1 MAELDFSNIKPEPQ
15 LDFSSIRPKTLM
27 DYADDAGTGFVR
39 GMKKRKAGTLQ
50 AADDVRRW
58 LGGDMGQPYSPFR
71 EGINKDAE
79 NLIKESRN
87 APFAE
92 GVGEGIYNLGEGA
105 LAPIKGANLTQ
116 KFLWNLGT
124 GAGFGAT
131 MPAGSPEERIDNAI
145 LGGGTSSVGM
155 PVASAVGKGGLKV
168 ARTIGHAASDTFAK
182 KDAIRAGAE
191 EIANELGKGG
201 RVSLATGGGS
211 SGGGNAGGGSGF
223 GGDDLNPW
231 DQIEG
236 AKPTAA
242 MVFQTPEILQLEKA
256 ARVRSGTPFLERDL
270 LNQTALWNSL
280 KNRVYG
286 KQELP
291 PEGHEGVRN
300 YLNSL
305 ANTITTPLRD
315 DAMAAARAAKPQ
327 ANVPSIPASLGLLL
341 EDSSIPLR
349 AKASGL
355 INDVKTRSDEN
366 AKKLGKWTLGLL
378 DDLDEAGLKVDP
390 WDVYNIKKGHSDRLS
405 ASNSQSADDMT
416 NATKA
421 GRVHATGLMDAADA
435 GLDAASGGK
444 WGIYNRTHSG
454 FMRPI
459 DEVAAMGK
467 VLDAFENAQTLPNRS
482 SVPLVTRAK
491 LDTAVSN
498 NTWDHRGGQG
508 YVDLLSPESRG
519 LLDQAQDFTQ
529 AIEHAKG
536 GGATTAISGS
546 QSTPNLMQAAKNGLK
561 KIGEANNLGWA
572 INLADALGTS
582 QGQRALDEALLD
594 PKKMKTIVD
603 AYNNGTIGIEYSP
616 IIQAFKRSL
625 RNVPSLLD

>member
-1 MAELDFSNIKPEPQ
+1 MAELDFSDIKPQ
-15 LDFSSIRPKTLM
+15 ATLDFNDIRPRTLM
-27 DYADDAGTGFVR
+27 DDAEDVGKGFMR
-39 GMKKRKAGTLQ
+39 GMKKRKVGTRQ

-58 LGGDMGQPYSPFR
+58 LGGDMGQDYLPSR
-71 EGINKDAE
+71 QAINQEALDLKLAG
-79 NLIKESRN
+79 RN
-87 APFAE
+87 ASFSEKLGEGLYDFAE
-92 GVGEGIYNLGEGA
+92 GAA
-105 LAPIKGANLTQ
+105 LPVKGANLTQ

-124 GAGFGAT
+124 GAGLGAT
-131 MPAGSPEERIDNAI
+131 MPAASPQERIDNAI
-145 LGGGTSSVGM
+145 VGGGVSSVGL
-155 PVASAVGKGGLKV
+155 PVMSATGKVVLKTGRTARSAV
-168 ARTIGHAASDTFAK
+168 SDAFAK
-182 KDAIRAGAE
+182 KDAVRAAAE
-191 EIANELGKGG
+191 EINNELGKGG
-201 RVSLATGGGS
+201 RISLATGGGS

-231 DQIEG
+231 NQIEG

-242 MVFQTPEILQLEKA
+242 MLFQTPEVLQLEKA
-256 ARVRSGTPFLERDL
+256 ARVRSGTPFLERDI

-286 KQELP
+286 NQPLP
-291 PEGHEGVRN
+291 PGGYEGVRN
-300 YLNSL
+300 FLNSF
-305 ANTITTPLRD
+305 ANEITTPMRD
-315 DAMAAARAAKPQ
+315 EAMAASRQSLLSDPDVYVRSKAA
-327 ANVPSIPASLGLLL
+327 GLL
-341 EDSSIPLR
+341 D
-349 AKASGL
+349 
-355 INDVKTRSDEN
+355 DVKTRSNPN
-366 AKKLGKWTLGLL
+366 AKKIGRETLGILN
-378 DDLDEAGLKVDP
+378 DLDEAGLKVDP
-390 WDVYNIKKGHSDRLS
+390 EDVYNIKKLYADRLS
-405 ASNSQSADDMT
+405 ASNSQAVDDMT

-421 GRVHATGLMDAADA
+421 GRVFATDLMKAADTGLNVT
-435 GLDAASGGK
+435 SGGK
-444 WGIYNRTHSG
+444 WGEYNRTHSG

-467 VLDAFENAQTLPNRS
+467 VLDAFENAPTLPNRPS
-482 SVPLVTRAK
+482 TPMVTRAK

-546 QSTPNLMQAAKNGLK
+546 QSAPNLVQAAKNGLR

-594 PKKMKTIVD
+594 PKKMKAIVD